1 MCFRSLR
8 AVLDGDE
15 SPIKMSSTIIFII
28 KWAEFD
34 LWNFGIRTTVRSLP
48 VTAAASAHRFIRSD
62 TESESVAEVQV
73 QGGPKLVL
81 VCRTLIRMAI

>member
-62 TESESVAEVQV
+62 TEAVAEVRV
-73 QGGPKLVL
+73 QGGSKLVQ
-81 VCRTLIRMAI
+81 VCRTLIRMAITI